1 VILPIISSENLL
13 MKPTEILTYRETE
26 NQWLTS
32 LLDRRQ
38 ELSIQLAKL
47 DVEIAIVRGTLR
59 SRERGRT
66 KGVSQDR
73 EP

>member
-1 VILPIISSENLL
+1 